1 MTAKFIDMTGKTE
14 DEAVAKALS
23 QLGLDRDEVSV
34 EVLERAKKG
43 FLGIGASPAKVR
55 VTYGLEEAKS
65 APEAAPVSTVM
76 EPPVE
81 KKPEKKQ
88 SAEKT
93 AEPAPRAEKP
103 VRRERPERRPRPRPE
118 RREQPA
124 AVKTEDAIQPPQP
137 QDLGEICTR
146 SEERRVGKECRL

>member
-23 QLGLDRDEVSV
+23 QLRLDRDEVSV

-76 EPPVE
+76 EH
-81 KKPEKKQ
+81 
-88 SAEKT
+88 
-93 AEPAPRAEKP
+93 R
-103 VRRERPERRPRPRPE
+103 
-118 RREQPA
+118 
-124 AVKTEDAIQPPQP
+124 
-137 QDLGEICTR
+137 
-146 SEERRVGKECRL
+146 